1 MRFNIQSSKG
11 NKTTFQSPSGK
22 LSCIMNCVFTIFK
35 LLFVGAS
42 GLTILEGR
50 TDDSSVPGMFK
61 FACNVICVFYE
72 QAILQ
77 TGYLLSQSTINILYS

>member
-1 MRFNIQSSKG
+1 
-11 NKTTFQSPSGK
+11 
-22 LSCIMNCVFTIFK
+22 MNCVFTIFK

-61 FACNVICVFYE
+61 FACNVICFSMNKLLQNADRLTSISIYDRYFVFVVLKECAY
-72 QAILQ
+72 
-77 TGYLLSQSTINILYS
+77 